1 MLFESLIKV
10 KMDIKRRLHRVD
22 KYIVFFFYFYMF
34 LIFQM
39 LERNME
45 VDTQD
50 MEIGWK
56 QHRRVTHL
64 PNLVTHLKNLITHP
78 QNLVTHLR
86 SQVTQTGNPVTQPG
100 DLVNVQKI
108 TQIGRLKDPQRPIVE
123 VLEDLQAINRVINQ
137 GKQIFFLQ
145 KNFFTIF

>member
-1 MLFESLIKV
+1 MLFESLIEIKI
-10 KMDIKRRLHRVD
+10 DINRRLDCVY
-22 KYIVFFFYFYMF
+22 KYIDDCIFFDFFMF

-64 PNLVTHLKNLITHP
+64 KNLVTHPQNLVTHLKNLVTHP

-86 SQVTQTGNPVTQPG
+86 SQVTQTGNQVTQLG
-100 DLVNVQKI
+100 DLVNVLKI
-108 TQIGRLKDPQRPIVE
+108 TQIDQLTP
-123 VLEDLQAINRVINQ
+123 L
-137 GKQIFFLQ
+137 
-145 KNFFTIF
+145 

>member
-1 MLFESLIKV
+1 MLFESLIEIKI
-10 KMDIKRRLHRVD
+10 DIKRRLDCVY
-22 KYIVFFFYFYMF
+22 KYNDDRIFLDFFMF

-56 QHRRVTHL
+56 QQ
-64 PNLVTHLKNLITHP
+64 NLVTHLKNLVTHP

-86 SQVTQTGNPVTQPG
+86 SQVTQTGNQVTQLG
-100 DLVNVQKI
+100 DLVNVLKI
-108 TQIGRLKDPQRPIVE
+108 TQIDRLTP
-123 VLEDLQAINRVINQ
+123 L
-137 GKQIFFLQ
+137 
-145 KNFFTIF
+145 

>member
-1 MLFESLIKV
+1 
-10 KMDIKRRLHRVD
+10 
-22 KYIVFFFYFYMF
+22 
-34 LIFQM
+34 
-39 LERNME
+39 ME

-64 PNLVTHLKNLITHP
+64 PNLVTHLKNLVTHP
-78 QNLVTHLR
+78 RNLVTHLK
-86 SQVTQTGNPVTQPG
+86 SQVTQTGNPVTLPG

-108 TQIGRLKDPQRPIVE
+108 TQIDRLIPLKDPQRRIVE

-137 GKQIFFLQ
+137 GIQIIFLQ

>member
-1 MLFESLIKV
+1 MLFESLTEIKI
-10 KMDIKRRLHRVD
+10 DINRRLDCVY
-22 KYIVFFFYFYMF
+22 KYIDDCIFFDFFMF

-64 PNLVTHLKNLITHP
+64 KNLVTHLKNLVTHP

-86 SQVTQTGNPVTQPG
+86 SQVTQTGNQVTQLG
-100 DLVNVQKI
+100 DLVNVLKI
-108 TQIGRLKDPQRPIVE
+108 TQIDQLTP
-123 VLEDLQAINRVINQ
+123 L
-137 GKQIFFLQ
+137 
-145 KNFFTIF
+145 